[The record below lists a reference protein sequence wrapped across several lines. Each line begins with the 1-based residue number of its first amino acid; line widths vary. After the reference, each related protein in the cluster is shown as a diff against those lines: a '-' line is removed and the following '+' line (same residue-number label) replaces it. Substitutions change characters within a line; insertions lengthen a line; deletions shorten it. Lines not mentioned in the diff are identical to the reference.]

1 MHSSTP
7 MPMAERHDAADD
19 KLREHLARLYP
30 GHHVDKIEPLSP
42 DSGATAGATAKVA
55 GYGQPVHV
63 VLVDARGG
71 TLDLVWR
78 TASPNEFGHSRR
90 ADRVAESVLAFDD
103 FSQIPKHI
111 AAIDVGTVRSNGE
124 LVSLRD
130 AGEHYLITTYA
141 RGTIYAEDLRR
152 IASHGARDADVAR
165 VDALAHYLG
174 RLHTP
179 ISDAVA
185 YRRAVRDLIG
195 HGEGI
200 YGIVDGYPPDTPA
213 APRERLCKL
222 EASCATWRWRLRDR
236 EARLTRT
243 HGDFHPF
250 NIVFGDEADF
260 TLLDASRGACGEPA
274 DDVTAM
280 MVNYLLFAL
289 DVDGAWAG
297 GLRRLWHR
305 FWLGYLHERIDPDL
319 FSVAPPWFAW
329 RALVVC
335 NPRFYPAMSERARDT
350 LLGFAEDML
359 DAKRLDPMCVD
370 ELFP

>member
-1 MHSSTP
+1 
-7 MPMAERHDAADD
+7 
-19 KLREHLARLYP
+19 
-30 GHHVDKIEPLSP
+30 
-42 DSGATAGATAKVA
+42 
-55 GYGQPVHV
+55 VHV
-63 VLVDARGG
+63 VLADARGS

-78 TASPNEFGHSRR
+78 TASPNEFGHNRR
-90 ADRVAESVLAFDD
+90 ADRAAEAVLAFDD
-103 FSQIPKHI
+103 FSQIPDHI
-111 AAIDVGTVRSNGE
+111 AAIDVGAVRSNGE

-141 RGTIYAEDLRR
+141 RGTIYAEELRR

-165 VDALAHYLG
+165 VDALARYLG

-195 HGEGI
+195 DGEGI
-200 YGIVDGYPPDTPA
+200 YGIVDGYPSDTPA
-213 APRERLCKL
+213 APRARLAKL

-250 NIVFGDEADF
+250 NIVFGDGTELA
-260 TLLDASRGACGEPA
+260 LLDASRGACGEPA

-280 MVNYLLFAL
+280 MVNYVLFAL

-297 GLRRLWHR
+297 GLRSLWHR
-305 FWLGYLHERIDPDL
+305 FWLGYLRQRVDPDL
-319 FSVAPPWFAW
+319 FTVAPPWFAW

-350 LLGFAEDML
+350 LLGFAEGML
-359 DAKRLDPMCVD
+359 DAERMDPKRVD